1 MLLIIFLVLA
11 GVGVGIFFLVKTLN
25 KPKHPVY
32 PPQQYQQQYPHQQYP
47 QQPPQY
53 PSQQQ
58 PPYPPQGWGG

>member
-32 PPQQYQQQYPHQQYP
+32 PPQQYPHQQYP